1 MRHTEENLRA
11 ADLERR
17 ARILGV
23 AQREFLNEGLEG
35 SSIDRIAAQAE
46 VSKREVYRYF
56 SGKTALFEAV
66 AHEIFGRARHTMAGT
81 PSVGKSRRGILLWYA
96 SGVLIAYSEKT
107 HLQLVRAAVAAGR
120 HFPELAARL
129 QRDRSSGKPVEGRLA
144 ELISEQH
151 LGNGDPALQAVRLAS
166 LAIDGSRFLLGT
178 PLPSPEQREEMA
190 DAAVDFYLHGYRGV
204 ESRILPFRPRPI
216 GGAAGSP
223 KPAWSASLRVPPER
237 ARTLLKVALEQFLHK
252 GYRAVNLDAVA
263 TAAGVSNAT
272 VYRHFG
278 NKEGLFRHVIGERIA
293 EIART
298 PPRRFQAGDLRKVL
312 AALARELLDWHVRPD
327 SIALQ
332 RLMIEE
338 APDFSDLARSLHDT
352 LAGLA
357 ARDLQAALQAH
368 GQPPASDMAARTF
381 RSFATLG
388 PWLIEICHTPG
399 SLERH
404 ALSEETAQVFLRGA
418 GAPATRSDVRTSRT
432 TRARRKALPA

>member
-1 MRHTEENLRA
+1 MIHTEEDLQP
-11 ADLERR
+11 ADIERR

-23 AQREFLNEGLEG
+23 AQREFLKEGLEG
-35 SSIDRIAAQAE
+35 CSIDRIAAQAE

-66 AHEIFGRARHTMAGT
+66 AHDIFGRARHTMAGT
-81 PSVGKSRRGILLWYA
+81 PSTGRSRRAILLWYA
-96 SGVLIAYSEKT
+96 SGVLIAYSDRT

-120 HFPELAARL
+120 HFPELAAKL
-129 QRDRSSGKPVEGRLA
+129 QRDRASGKPVEGRLA
-144 ELISEQH
+144 ELISQQH

-178 PLPSPEQREEMA
+178 PLPSPEQRKKMA

-204 ESRILPFRPRPI
+204 ESGILPFRPRHV
-216 GGAAGSP
+216 GSAAGSP
-223 KPAWSASLRVPPER
+223 KRAWGASLRVPPER
-237 ARTLLKVALEQFLHK
+237 ARTLLNVALEQFLDK
-252 GYRAVNLDAVA
+252 GYGAVNLDTVAKAV
-263 TAAGVSNAT
+263 GVSNAT
-272 VYRHFG
+272 IYRHFG

-293 EIART
+293 EIAQT
-298 PPRRFQAGDLRKVL
+298 PPRRFDAGDLRN
-312 AALARELLDWHVRPD
+312 AITALARDLLDWHVRPD

-338 APDFSDLARSLHDT
+338 APGFTDLARTLHDT

-357 ARDLQAALQAH
+357 ARDLQAILRAH

-388 PWLIEICHTPG
+388 PWLIEICHTPS

-404 ALSEETAQVFLRGA
+404 ALSEETAQVFLQGA
-418 GAPATRSDVRTSRT
+418 AETATRSDVRKSTATRT
-432 TRARRKALPA
+432 RRKPLPV